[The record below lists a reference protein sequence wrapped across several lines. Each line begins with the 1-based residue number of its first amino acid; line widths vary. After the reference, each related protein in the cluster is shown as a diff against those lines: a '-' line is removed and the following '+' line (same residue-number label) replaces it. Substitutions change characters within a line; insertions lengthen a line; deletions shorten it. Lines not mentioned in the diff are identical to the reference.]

1 MPTELSNTKWIK
13 ATAIGW
19 LSGII
24 LVLLLAMVFE
34 GMGIHSMQ
42 FFMGIGMGAGVG
54 FMQWHVLRKILA
66 INKNWILAAVTGMSV
81 PFLLFDLLQIFAGVK
96 LGPDYILYSVSIAA
110 LLTGILQSLI
120 LKKFTPAANLWVA
133 ANIMGWIAAT
143 LTFLSIN
150 YTKQVFSNNLV
161 IFFVN
166 IAVMLAGGF
175 VFGFITWMFLKKIL
189 PIQKQ

>member
-1 MPTELSNTKWIK
+1 M
-13 ATAIGW
+13 GW

-24 LVLLLAMVFE
+24 LVLLLAMAFE
-34 GMGIHSMQ
+34 GMGIHNMQ
-42 FFMGIGMGAGVG
+42 FFMGTGMGAGVG
-54 FMQWHVLRKILA
+54 FMQWYSLRKIIA
-66 INKNWILAAVTGMSV
+66 IDKSWIYAAVAGMSI
-81 PFLLFDLLQIFAGVK
+81 PFLFFDLLQIFAGVK
-96 LGPDYILYSVSIAA
+96 LGPDYILYSVCIAA
-110 LLTGILQSLI
+110 LLTGTLQYLI
-120 LKKFTPAANLWVA
+120 LKRFTAAANLWIA

-150 YTKQVFSNNLV
+150 YTKQVFNSNLV

-189 PIQKQ
+189 SLQKQ

>member
-1 MPTELSNTKWIK
+1 MPAGLSSTEWIK

-24 LVLLLAMVFE
+24 MVLLLAMAFE
-34 GMGIHSMQ
+34 GVGIHNMQ

-54 FMQWHVLRKILA
+54 FMQWYSLRKTIPV
-66 INKNWILAAVTGMSV
+66 NKNWILAAVTGMSV
-81 PFLLFDLLQIFAGVK
+81 PFLLFDLLKIFAGLT
-96 LGPDYILYSVSIAA
+96 LGPNYILYSVCLAA
-110 LLTGILQSLI
+110 LLTGVLQFLI
-120 LKKFTPAANLWVA
+120 LKRFTGEAMLWII
-133 ANIMGWIAAT
+133 ANIIGWIAAT

-150 YTKQVFSNNLV
+150 YTQQVFSNNMV

-189 PIQKQ
+189 PLQKQ

>member
-1 MPTELSNTKWIK
+1 MLSKGKWIK

-24 LVLLLAMVFE
+24 LVLLLAMAFE
-34 GMGIHSMQ
+34 GMGIHNMQ

-54 FMQWHVLRKILA
+54 FMQWRALRKIIA
-66 INKNWILAAVTGMSV
+66 VNKDWILAAVIGMSV
-81 PFLLFDLLQIFAGVK
+81 PFLLFDLLKIFAGFT
-96 LGPDYILYSVSIAA
+96 LGPNYILYSVCLAA
-110 LLTGILQSLI
+110 LLTGVLQFFI
-120 LKKFTPAANLWVA
+120 LKRFTGEAILWII
-133 ANIMGWIAAT
+133 ANIIGWIAAT

-150 YTKQVFSNNLV
+150 YTQQVFSNNMV

-189 PIQKQ
+189 PLQKQ